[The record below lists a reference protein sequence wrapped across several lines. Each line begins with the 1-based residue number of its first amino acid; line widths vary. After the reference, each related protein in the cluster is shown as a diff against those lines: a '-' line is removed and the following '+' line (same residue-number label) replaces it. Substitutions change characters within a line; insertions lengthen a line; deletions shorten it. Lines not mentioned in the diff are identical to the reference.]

1 MGKVLHITDAYF
13 KLPEDF
19 EGTLSDALFL
29 FYRARAKSEQLS
41 EITTEK
47 NVDVDKFNEL
57 QNKTYSVSFEFI
69 ELDNWLFGKIML

>member
-29 FYRARAKSEQLS
+29 FYRARAKSEQLN
-41 EITTEK
+41 EITTEE

-57 QNKTYSVSFEFI
+57 RNKTYSVSFEFI
-69 ELDNWLFGKIML
+69 ELDN

>member
-29 FYRARAKSEQLS
+29 FYRARAKSEQLN
-41 EITTEK
+41 EITTEE

-69 ELDNWLFGKIML
+69 EPDN

>member
-1 MGKVLHITDAYF
+1 MKILHIKEAYL

-19 EGTLSDALFL
+19 EGNLSDALFL

-47 NVDVDKFNEL
+47 NIDVDKFNEL
-57 QNKTYSVSFEFI
+57 QNKTYSISFEFI
-69 ELDNWLFGKIML
+69 DAR

>member
-29 FYRARAKSEQLS
+29 FYRARAKSEQLN
-41 EITTEK
+41 EITTEENV

-69 ELDNWLFGKIML
+69 ELDN

>member
-1 MGKVLHITDAYF
+1 MGKVLRITDAYF

-29 FYRARAKSEQLS
+29 FYRARAKSEQLN
-41 EITTEK
+41 EITTEE

-69 ELDNWLFGKIML
+69 ELDN

>member
-1 MGKVLHITDAYF
+1 MGKFLHITDAYF

-19 EGTLSDALFL
+19 EGSLSDALFL

-69 ELDNWLFGKIML
+69 EPDN

>member
-29 FYRARAKSEQLS
+29 FYRARAKSEQLN

-69 ELDNWLFGKIML
+69 ELDN

>member
-19 EGTLSDALFL
+19 EGSLSDALFL
-29 FYRARAKSEQLS
+29 FYRARAKSEQLN

-69 ELDNWLFGKIML
+69 EPDN

>member
-29 FYRARAKSEQLS
+29 FYRARAKSEQLN
-41 EITTEK
+41 EITTEE

-69 ELDNWLFGKIML
+69 ELDN

>member
-29 FYRARAKSEQLS
+29 FSRARAKSEQLN
-41 EITTEK
+41 EITTEE
-47 NVDVDKFNEL
+47 NINIAKFNEL
-57 QNKTYSVSFEFI
+57 ENKTYSISFEFI
-69 ELDNWLFGKIML
+69 ESNN